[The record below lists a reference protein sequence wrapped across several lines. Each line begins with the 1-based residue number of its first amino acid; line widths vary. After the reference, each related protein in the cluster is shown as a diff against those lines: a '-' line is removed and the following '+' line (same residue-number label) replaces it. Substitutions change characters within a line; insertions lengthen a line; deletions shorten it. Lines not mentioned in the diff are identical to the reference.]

1 MFNSASVAI
10 RGNETMSC
18 ELRVRTCIE
27 LNLNFEFYQTH
38 FHYEN
43 FKLVYDLEE
52 ASLECAIDGEYSSIF
67 AMQALAS
74 VLGREIMSVYPAMN
88 GMLDK
93 SISILNVVL
102 HPRISTFRNK
112 SKDRLYLMWTRCSG
126 TLPRQRNR
134 TWFPNHFV
142 PLVQQDIQEV
152 EILTDSPS
160 PQAPQSNIH
169 TPPQKLGRE
178 CDESTS
184 VPLTT
189 PLMTSSP
196 CFDNNADLAKKHDD
210 TNVTKSPTETSS
222 LSDSL
227 DSQSSVRKDEKK
239 KPSFKP
245 QPVNSLLME
254 DTQQSYVSL
263 SQDLSS
269 GKQFQAVHHDNKQ
282 QSTNKLN
289 GRFLDVQS
297 LCELLQ
303 HELSKKTCISY

>member
-10 RGNETMSC
+10 GGNETMSC

-112 SKDRLYLMWTRCSG
+112 SKDRLYLMWNRCSG

-134 TWFPNHFV
+134 TTSKMIAV
-142 PLVQQDIQEV
+142 YRIQRFRQRKRLFF
-152 EILTDSPS
+152 IM
-160 PQAPQSNIH
+160 
-169 TPPQKLGRE
+169 
-178 CDESTS
+178 
-184 VPLTT
+184 
-189 PLMTSSP
+189 LMENT
-196 CFDNNADLAKKHDD
+196 
-210 TNVTKSPTETSS
+210 
-222 LSDSL
+222 
-227 DSQSSVRKDEKK
+227 VRKYGKIGFLW
-239 KPSFKP
+239 SR
-245 QPVNSLLME
+245 NLL
-254 DTQQSYVSL
+254 
-263 SQDLSS
+263 
-269 GKQFQAVHHDNKQ
+269 K
-282 QSTNKLN
+282 TN
-289 GRFLDVQS
+289 
-297 LCELLQ
+297 
-303 HELSKKTCISY
+303 